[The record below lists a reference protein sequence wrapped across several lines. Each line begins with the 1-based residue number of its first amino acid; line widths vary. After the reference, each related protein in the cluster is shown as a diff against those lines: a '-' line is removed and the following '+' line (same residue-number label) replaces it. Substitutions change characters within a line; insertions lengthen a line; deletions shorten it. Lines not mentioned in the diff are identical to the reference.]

1 MSLSFGPPPG
11 LGKYADLRV
20 VPNTAF
26 GRGSEQPTG
35 SFPQTPP
42 IAVQLPPASSLKGQK
57 RNFSH
62 MEDFIASMPEQ
73 QHYDP
78 TFYGLTASLP
88 MSTYTTPLSVPS
100 RAPDKSVRHSMQ
112 DDQSSSTR
120 IPRPSKASLSYT
132 NRIVT
137 FARPGSVGS
146 RHAMASR
153 RGLALNELCRPRHFL
168 QQTASSNISG
178 TDASTI
184 LYMSDFPPSWDWFG
198 ERHASCKT
206 TNTLGPY
213 DDNFT
218 FRWPVLNESQGMAH
232 PQSMHQG
239 LRQMPPALK
248 HRNVQNSTSDATV
261 SDFTPDPSEAFH
273 ESQAAGENRAAS
285 FGRIRNETNSVRLT
299 GSLAGQQNAEVSGI
313 NREKQSPQQEG
324 IQWNNSIVEFALPD
338 LLCQPVLD
346 ASSFD
351 NTSYFDHDF
360 DFDFYLHSNGG
371 GDGNVS
377 SYAKEPDRDPKGETV
392 SPSFDASF
400 IVDPSDESEWAI
412 LLQPVASY
420 MYPSEQVPQE
430 NYDNELISHAM
441 PALDEVG
448 PRSPDYETPITAS
461 MTEMQSLGDCPEPT
475 EANVKASE
483 IHAPTNRL
491 GQGSMQSEPKAPT
504 TSSSMISAIN
514 DDTSTSCPSI
524 GENQIRLVAVAGR

>member
-1 MSLSFGPPPG
+1 MHSQNMSLSFGPPPG
-11 LGKYADLRV
+11 LGKYADPRV

-100 RAPDKSVRHSMQ
+100 RAPDKSVRHSTQ

-120 IPRPSKASLSYT
+120 IQRPSKASLSYT
-132 NRIVT
+132 NRTVT

-168 QQTASSNISG
+168 QQTTSNNFSG
-178 TDASTI
+178 TDASTNP
-184 LYMSDFPPSWDWFG
+184 YMSDFPPSWDWFG
-198 ERHASCKT
+198 ERHVSGKA

-218 FRWPVLNESQGMAH
+218 FRWPVLNEAQSMAH

-248 HRNVQNSTSDATV
+248 HGNVQNSTPNATV
-261 SDFTPDPSEAFH
+261 SDFTPNPSEAVH
-273 ESQAAGENRAAS
+273 KSQAGGETGAAS
-285 FGRIRNETNSVRLT
+285 FGRIRNETNSVRFT
-299 GSLAGQQNAEVSGI
+299 GSLAGQQNAEVSGT
-313 NREKQSPQQEG
+313 NREKQPPQQEG
-324 IQWNNSIVEFALPD
+324 IQWNDMYLGSNSMVEFALPD
-338 LLCQPVLD
+338 LLYQPVLD

-351 NTSYFDHDF
+351 NTSYFSHDF
-360 DFDFYLHSNGG
+360 DFDFDLHSNGG
-371 GDGNVS
+371 GDGNIS
-377 SYAKEPDRDPKGETV
+377 SHAKEPDRDPKAETV
-392 SPSFDASF
+392 NRSFDASF
-400 IVDPSDESEWAI
+400 TIDPSDESEWAI
-412 LLQPVASY
+412 LLQLVASNVY
-420 MYPSEQVPQE
+420 SSEQVPLE
-430 NYDNELISHAM
+430 NHD
-441 PALDEVG
+441 
-448 PRSPDYETPITAS
+448 
-461 MTEMQSLGDCPEPT
+461 
-475 EANVKASE
+475 
-483 IHAPTNRL
+483 
-491 GQGSMQSEPKAPT
+491 
-504 TSSSMISAIN
+504 
-514 DDTSTSCPSI
+514 
-524 GENQIRLVAVAGR
+524 